1 MFLHA
6 IWFAY
11 TVYTWVATEN
21 FKIWSAHIRA
31 SACVDILRGR
41 SVGCST
47 PDLWRSTYRA
57 VCTTKYVPCFKMSEI
72 FLFRL
77 YFECGH
83 GNQTSGYS
91 TDPLADLSVQF
102 QPKND
107 HQNDHLKLLPCQSG
121 SGGFSNMSYGCWFF
135 NLQVASLLLYKLIY
149 HNSPTHHGLIEW
161 LNDWLTDWL
170 CVWLSS
176 NCHVRNSQQTHLTIG
191 IGRRL
196 GPPATILEDLDM
208 LQC

>member
-1 MFLHA
+1 MQYDLH
-6 IWFAY
+6 ILY
-11 TVYTWVATEN
+11 TLGFATEN

-91 TDPLADLSVQF
+91 TDPLAEVLLRPLSVQF
-102 QPKND
+102 QPKMTTKMTTSSFYRVKAVVVD
-107 HQNDHLKLLPCQSG
+107 FPTCLMVV
-121 SGGFSNMSYGCWFF
+121 GFSIS
-135 NLQVASLLLYKLIY
+135 K
-149 HNSPTHHGLIEW
+149 
-161 LNDWLTDWL
+161 
-170 CVWLSS
+170 
-176 NCHVRNSQQTHLTIG
+176 
-191 IGRRL
+191 
-196 GPPATILEDLDM
+196 
-208 LQC
+208 

>member
-1 MFLHA
+1 MGFTWCFGSPEKKEHDYICDVFFMQYDMHIL
-6 IWFAY
+6 Y
-11 TVYTWVATEN
+11 TLGFATEN
-21 FKIWSAHIRA
+21 FKIWSARIRA

-77 YFECGH
+77 HFEGGH

-91 TDPLADLSVQF
+91 TDPLAEVLLWPLSFEF
-102 QPKND
+102 QPCAYNTQ
-107 HQNDHLKLLPCQSG
+107 QNDHLKLLPRQSG

-135 NLQVASLLLYKLIY
+135 NLQVASFRLIY
-149 HNSPTHHGLIEW
+149 
-161 LNDWLTDWL
+161 
-170 CVWLSS
+170 
-176 NCHVRNSQQTHLTIG
+176 
-191 IGRRL
+191 
-196 GPPATILEDLDM
+196 
-208 LQC
+208 